1 MTARFSFAAPPPA
14 WGAVF
19 FMCAT
24 LAVMTPATA
33 VPAAAQS
40 VDATALSQSS
50 KQRKPVNIEADQ
62 MEILDQ
68 DKRAVFTGNVDAVRD
83 DVTLKTDRLV
93 ADYVETT
100 REGGEKDTEV
110 TFLEATGNV
119 VIVTA
124 RQRITGAWAK
134 MDVKANQVTIG
145 GDVVVHQGQTV
156 LRGQQLFVDLDKN
169 TSQLTGGRV
178 KGSFVPSQ

>member
-1 MTARFSFAAPPPA
+1 MTASFSIAAPAPA
-14 WGAVF
+14 WGAVLF
-19 FMCAT
+19 ICGT
-24 LAVMTPATA
+24 LTIMALVSA
-33 VPAAAQS
+33 VPAAAQT

-50 KQRKPVNIEADQ
+50 KQPKPVDIEADQ

-83 DVTLKTDRLV
+83 DVTLKSDKLV
-93 ADYVETT
+93 ADYVETAK
-100 REGGEKDTEV
+100 EGGGKDTEV